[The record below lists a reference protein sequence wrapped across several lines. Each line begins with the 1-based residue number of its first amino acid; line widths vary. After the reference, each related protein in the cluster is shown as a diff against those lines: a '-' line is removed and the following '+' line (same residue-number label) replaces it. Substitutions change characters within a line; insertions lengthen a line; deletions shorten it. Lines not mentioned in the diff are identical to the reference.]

1 MSEMKN
7 LKDLLKHEL
16 EDLYSAETQ
25 IIDALP
31 AMVEQAGDRLLKK
44 SLMDHLK
51 VTKKQKARLDQ
62 VKKLLGQEKKEDMGI
77 FARLFTGDGKQKCVA
92 MEGLIDEGKKMM
104 GEDMEPEVRDAAIIA
119 AAQKIEHYEISGYGT
134 AKAYAL
140 HLGLAKV
147 ASLINETLE
156 EEYSSDNLLTDLAI
170 GKVNLEAGGENGMK
184 GLRRIPARRGKE
196 TRKPAGSAV
205 SRPGRKKISK
215 RSSANSSAKK

>member
-31 AMVEQAGDRLLKK
+31 AMIEQAGDRLLKK

-51 VTKKQKARLDQ
+51 VTKKQKTRLDQ

-77 FARLFTGDGKQKCVA
+77 FARLFMGDGKQKCVA

-104 GEDMEPEVRDAAIIA
+104 GEEMEPEVRDAAIIA

-156 EEYSSDNLLTDLAI
+156 EDYSSDNLLTDLAI

-184 GLRRIPARRGKE
+184 GLRRIPARKGKE
-196 TRKPAGSAV
+196 TRKSAGSAA